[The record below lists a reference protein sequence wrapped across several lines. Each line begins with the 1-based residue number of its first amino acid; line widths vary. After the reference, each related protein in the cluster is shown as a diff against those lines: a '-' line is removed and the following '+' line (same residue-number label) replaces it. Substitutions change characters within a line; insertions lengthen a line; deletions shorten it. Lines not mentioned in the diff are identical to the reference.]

1 MSTIKKPLKT
11 SKMLTVEGTV
21 YELGKTTIN
30 ESQIYYKKCKDNRH
44 EERNMKGKTENNHK
58 QKAIVSSVKKII
70 VTVIITQMKR

>member
-30 ESQIYYKKCKDNRH
+30 ESQMMTIKNV
-44 EERNMKGKTENNHK
+44 KT
-58 QKAIVSSVKKII
+58 
-70 VTVIITQMKR
+70 TDTRRGT